1 MLMDAN
7 QSRDNY
13 IGNGITLKTLIRI
26 FQKKKYSIISI
37 TVLFAVLAG
46 IISVFII
53 PPVYNTRMNIIISMP
68 ETYHTEY
75 GDYVLPLSTKDQYLH
90 LLKSN
95 EVLLNTIE
103 DMEFKKKV
111 TIEKLSDRVTI
122 QEGEKETTSFS
133 VIVEAATPKE
143 SLRLANTLY
152 NNYIEFIDYMVK
164 ERTVN
169 SFYNNFSIELD
180 DLETSLTKE
189 QEALKENQKLLE
201 QITREYKSV
210 NLDVIDYIGKNGSY
224 ILPQDTIN
232 PNYVK
237 VEADVIL
244 NKQTIND
251 LTRSIN
257 IKKQYLSQLEKEKEV
272 IENYQNNGKKDNI
285 TIDLV
290 SIVESN
296 IFMPSELAAP
306 TSKSNTSVSKNVI
319 IGAVFGGMVGM
330 LYGLLQA
337 YWKDEL
343 LL

>member
-1 MLMDAN
+1 MLMNTN
-7 QSRDNY
+7 QSRNNY
-13 IGNGITLKTLIRI
+13 IGNGITLRTLIRI
-26 FQKKKYSIISI
+26 FQKKKYSIISL
-37 TVLFAVLAG
+37 TVLFAVIVG
-46 IISVFII
+46 MVSVFFI
-53 PPVYNTRMNIIISMP
+53 PPVYNTRVNIIISMP
-68 ETYHTEY
+68 ETYHTKY

-103 DMEFKKKV
+103 DMEFNKKV
-111 TIEKLSDRVTI
+111 TIEKLSDRIAI
-122 QEGEKETTSFS
+122 QEGDKDTTSFS
-133 VIVEAATPKE
+133 VIVEASTPEE

-152 NNYIEFIDYMVK
+152 NNYIDFIDIMVK

-169 SFYNNFSIELD
+169 YFYNNFSIELV
-180 DLETSLTKE
+180 DLETTLTKE
-189 QEALKENQKLLE
+189 QEALKANQKLLD

-224 ILPQDTIN
+224 ILPEDTIN

-244 NKQTIND
+244 NQQTINE
-251 LTRSIN
+251 LTRTIN
-257 IKKQYLSQLEKEKEV
+257 IKKQYLSQLEQEKES
-272 IENYQNNGKKDNI
+272 IENDNKDI

-290 SIVESN
+290 SIVDSN
-296 IFMPSELAAP
+296 IFMPSELVAP
-306 TSKSNTSVSKNVI
+306 TRKSNPSVSKNVI

-330 LYGLLQA
+330 VYALFQA

-343 LL
+343 